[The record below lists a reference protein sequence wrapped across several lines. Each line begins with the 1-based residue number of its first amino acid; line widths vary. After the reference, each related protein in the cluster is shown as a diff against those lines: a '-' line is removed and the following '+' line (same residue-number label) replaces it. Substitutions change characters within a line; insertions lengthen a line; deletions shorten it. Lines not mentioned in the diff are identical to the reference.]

1 MKFLGWAALLM
12 GATAISAQAQIP
24 AGTVLV
30 GGSAGYSRTSVQ
42 AYPII
47 ANASGPESKSR
58 NVSFRPQVGYFISD
72 NLALGIDGHLSA
84 DKHQTTGQDTRRYL
98 EYSVGPFVRYYKML
112 GESQF
117 GLVGTLGAGYRE
129 NWDKYKWYD
138 PRANYHGRG
147 GYAEFT
153 PGVVYFPVPKVGI
166 EASFGNIGYSYFRNK
181 QEQPTNAQVE
191 RQQYT
196 SKSFGAN
203 LGLRSFALGA
213 SLYLGR

>member
-1 MKFLGWAALLM
+1 M
-12 GATAISAQAQIP
+12 GVTAINAQAQIP

-30 GGSAGYSRTSVQ
+30 GGSVGYSRTSAEAEPVTPNT
-42 AYPII
+42 A
-47 ANASGPESKSR
+47 GTESTTRS
-58 NVSFRPQVGYFISD
+58 VSFRPQVGYFISD
-72 NLALGIDGHLSA
+72 NLALGISGALNA
-84 DKHQTTGQDTRRYL
+84 DKYEATEQDTRRYL
-98 EYSVGPFVRYYKML
+98 EYSVGPFVRYYKMF

-138 PRANYHGRG
+138 PRFNYHGRG

-153 PGVVYFPVPKVGI
+153 PSVVYFPVSKVGI

-181 QEQPTNAQVE
+181 QERPSNSQVE
-191 RQQYT
+191 RQQYSNKT
-196 SKSFGAN
+196 FGAN
-203 LGLRSFALGA
+203 LSLRNFALGA